1 MLHISLNLPYINVV
15 TAWVGSNM
23 EPQALLGFLLVAA
36 TLTCTPGPD
45 WAFAIAAGVGKR
57 SFIPAVAGLCGGYV
71 LHTIL
76 LAAGIAALM
85 AALPAL
91 LLWLTVAGAIYLL
104 WLGVLTTRAWRSAGF
119 VSVGPNGELP
129 SPSLASTS
137 DTEAGDVVQTSGKA
151 WGDFLRGFG
160 TSAINPKGLLLFV
173 ALTPQFIR
181 PDAAFSVPIQS
192 AALGLSFVAMTAVIY
207 TLVAGGARKLL
218 RSRPAAARGVTLTSG
233 IIMCALGAVLLA
245 EQLGPVAD
253 ATSHLMALA

>member
-1 MLHISLNLPYINVV
+1 
-15 TAWVGSNM
+15 M
-23 EPQALLGFLLVAA
+23 EPQALIGFLLVAI

-45 WAFAIAAGVGKR
+45 WAFAIAAGLGKR
-57 SFIPAVAGLCGGYV
+57 SFVPAVAGLCGGYV

-85 AALPAL
+85 AAIPAL

-104 WLGVLTTRAWRSAGF
+104 WLGLLTTRSWRSAGF

-129 SPSLASTS
+129 GPSLDPKSSTGEDS
-137 DTEAGDVVQTSGKA
+137 AVDAAGSSRGA
-151 WGDFLRGFG
+151 FLQGFG
-160 TSAINPKGLLLFV
+160 TSAINPKGLLLFL

-181 PDAAFSVPIQS
+181 ADAAFSVPLQS
-192 AALGLSFVAMTAVIY
+192 AVLGLSFVAMTAVIY

-233 IIMCALGAVLLA
+233 IIMCALGAVLLV
-245 EQLGPVAD
+245 EQVGPVAD
-253 ATSHLMALA
+253 VTSHLMALV